1 MIKLPI
7 EFPEGVQMNRTIAA
21 SLVQVASRFDAR
33 IMIERGQKIVNA
45 KSTLGL
51 LSLYTDIGTG
61 MVLVADGED
70 EKAAMEAMQ
79 AAVTALK

>member
-7 EFPEGVQMNRTIAA
+7 VFPEGVQMTRSIAA
-21 SLVQVASRFDAR
+21 TLVQEAAHFEAR

-51 LSLYTDIGTG
+51 LSLYTDIGDG

-70 EKAAMEAMQ
+70 EKAAAEAMQ
-79 AAVTALK
+79 AAVAALK